1 MPMQKWTCNF
11 GPKHVWCTATRQC
24 NFMGWNLKIQT
35 IEIVWI
41 STSTDGLRFK
51 LTSIPWKSIRDAKSL
66 GRFCFE
72 WAKKLSLKGVS
83 WSLLYYALCLYMYL
97 SWRVC
102 VNISLS
108 MVGWC
113 FWLFWFE
120 LSLPT
125 WLALDDLRTSWRE
138 TIQHRPGNAIH
149 VRPFIYLVWPF
160 VFVLIHQIVVS
171 MRLLRIFVIFFMLY
185 IFNLEFPLEYKIQG
199 HQYAL
204 SNASKQ
210 HLIRWHKFHLFYKML
225 RLEPGCMEYP

>member
-1 MPMQKWTCNF
+1 MPMQKWTCNV
-11 GPKHVWCTATRQC
+11 GPKHVWSTATRQC

-108 MVGWC
+108 MVGWNIV
-113 FWLFWFE
+113 FLTVLVWAFITDMIGPRWFE
-120 LSLPT
+120 NLMTWDYPT
-125 WLALDDLRTSWRE
+125 QTRQRYTCAS
-138 TIQHRPGNAIH
+138 
-149 VRPFIYLVWPF
+149 IYLFSLTFCICANSPNCGVHEVAQNF
-160 VFVLIHQIVVS
+160 CHFLY
-171 MRLLRIFVIFFMLY
+171 VIYF
-185 IFNLEFPLEYKIQG
+185 
-199 HQYAL
+199 
-204 SNASKQ
+204 
-210 HLIRWHKFHLFYKML
+210 
-225 RLEPGCMEYP
+225 